1 MADDDVNENDETTED
16 DVDETDEEVASEEST
31 EDSEDADEEV
41 AEESADEAE
50 DAEDET
56 EAEDTEE
63 SETADDEA
71 EDEAEETDEDE
82 ELEEDETDE
91 EKEEEELEEV
101 ESSMEEGDG
110 EDEEETQTKP
120 VVKSDQQYY
129 GTGRRKESV
138 ARVWIEAGDGNV
150 TVNDKSVD
158 EYFQNRKKWTKAVR
172 SPLET
177 VGFEEDIDVWA
188 TAEGGGLTGQA
199 DAVKLGIARAL
210 CEMDENARTW
220 LRSDDH
226 LTRDD
231 REVERKK
238 INQPGAR
245 AKQQVS
251 KR

>member
-1 MADDDVNENDETTED
+1 MED
-16 DVDETDEEVASEEST
+16 G
-31 EDSEDADEEV
+31 
-41 AEESADEAE
+41 EAP
-50 DAEDET
+50 
-56 EAEDTEE
+56 
-63 SETADDEA
+63 
-71 EDEAEETDEDE
+71 
-82 ELEEDETDE
+82 EED
-91 EKEEEELEEV
+91 
-101 ESSMEEGDG
+101 
-110 EDEEETQTKP
+110 QTPTRP

-138 ARVWIEAGDGNV
+138 ARVWIEAGDGSI
-150 TVNDKSVD
+150 TVNDQSAD
-158 EYFQNRKKWTKAVR
+158 QYFQNRAKWTKAVK

-177 VGFEEDIDVWA
+177 LDFLDDIDVWA

-210 CEMDENARTW
+210 VEMDENARSW
-220 LRSDDH
+220 LKDDGH